1 MAVAGNSTG
10 TTTGSSSSSSTGERD
25 WGKYNYYKNLGY
37 SENEANNKSRVQS
50 SSSSSSTA
58 AKASGNNTPDI
69 TADDYNAISNRNSAV
84 YTQVLNY
91 SNLYGYMVKPI
102 LNATGDITGFEPL
115 LDASGNKLPTLQNI
129 QNASQRT
136 LIEAQVQQAAADV
149 VLQHAK
155 AYGKV
160 KDPETGN
167 WVPTTEKMLAD
178 STISLNAANAQRMAA
193 QTQLE
198 QQGQLSQ
205 ALADPNRYV
214 EAFGLAQLMGS
225 RLGGTPNQ
233 PGGLWG
239 YAQNS
244 MGQQGQGQQ
253 GAAQTQGIPGFMQ
266 AQNAV
271 QSQAQNQGVMAAQ
284 GANTQSQNQGTEG
297 VQIDYTKGD
306 VNAAPAGT
314 NAAPA
319 AMSNLG
325 NITNMSGTATTGTGQ
340 SNGTG
345 TQAQGSVTSPYSVNT
360 QNLAALAGSTQLP
373 VSANLNAA
381 LQNRYVPDRG
391 NTGSAQSMTTT
402 LGNIGQANNN
412 FAKINPVV
420 YRNMDATTQGQYNSL
435 GRAIQG
441 INPQD
446 LQKQIGSQLPG
457 SSGGVPAAF
466 RLR

>member
-1 MAVAGNSTG
+1 MAVAGNSTA
-10 TTTGSSSSSSTGERD
+10 TKTQSSSPTGERD
-25 WGKYNYYKNLGY
+25 WGKYNYYLQTGR
-37 SENEANNKSRVQS
+37 SAEEADRLSRIS
-50 SSSSSSTA
+50 PSSTA

-84 YTQVLNY
+84 YNQVINY

-129 QNASQRT
+129 QNAAQRS
-136 LIEAQVQQAAADV
+136 LIEAQVQQATADV

-167 WVPTTEKMLAD
+167 WVPTTERMLAD

-198 QQGQLSQ
+198 QQTQLSQ

-253 GAAQTQGIPGFMQ
+253 GAVQAQGVPAFMQ
-266 AQNAV
+266 GQNAV

-284 GANTQSQNQGTEG
+284 GVNTQSASNQGQNAQDTG
-297 VQIDYTKGD
+297 IKIDYPKGD
-306 VNAAPAGT
+306 VNAQSSGN
-314 NAAPA
+314 NATPA
-319 AMSNLG
+319 AIGSQASTTG
-325 NITNMSGTATTGTGQ
+325 NASTTGTGQ

-345 TQAQGSVTSPYSVNT
+345 AQAGSVTSPYTVNT

-381 LQNRYVPDRG
+381 LQNQWVPERG
-391 NTGSAQSMTTT
+391 NTDFAQSAVTN
-402 LGNIGQANNN
+402 LGNIQQANQN
-412 FAKINPVV
+412 FAKINPVI
-420 YRNMDATTQGQYNSL
+420 YRNLDSTTQGQYNSL
-435 GRAIQG
+435 GKSIQG
-441 INPQD
+441 INAED
-446 LQKQIGSQLPG
+446 LKKQIGSQLPG
-457 SSGGVPAAF
+457 SSGSVPAAF
-466 RLR
+466 KMG

>member
-10 TTTGSSSSSSTGERD
+10 TTTGSSSSSSTSERD
-25 WGKYNYYKNLGY
+25 WGKYNYYKNMGY
-37 SENEANNKSRVQS
+37 SEEQADRMSRVQ
-50 SSSSSSTA
+50 SSSTA

-84 YTQVLNY
+84 YNQVINY

-102 LNATGDITGFEPL
+102 LNATGDIISFEPL

-129 QNASQRT
+129 QNAAQRT
-136 LIEAQVQQAAADV
+136 LIEAQVQQATADV

-167 WVPTTEKMLAD
+167 WVPTTERMLAD

-198 QQGQLSQ
+198 QQSQLSQ

-253 GAAQTQGIPGFMQ
+253 GVPAFMQ
-266 AQNAV
+266 GQNAV

-284 GANTQSQNQGTEG
+284 NVNAQSATNQGQNAQDTG
-297 VQIDYTKGD
+297 IKIDYPKGD
-306 VNAAPAGT
+306 VNAQSSGN
-314 NAAPA
+314 NATPA
-319 AMSNLG
+319 AIGSQASATG
-325 NITNMSGTATTGTGQ
+325 NASTTGTGQ

-345 TQAQGSVTSPYSVNT
+345 AQAGSVTSPYTVNT

-381 LQNRYVPDRG
+381 LQNQWVPERG
-391 NTGSAQSMTTT
+391 NTDFAQSTVTN
-402 LGNIGQANNN
+402 LGNIQQANQN
-412 FAKINPVV
+412 FAKINPVI
-420 YRNMDATTQGQYNSL
+420 YRNLDSTTQGQYNSL
-435 GRAIQG
+435 GKSIQG
-441 INPQD
+441 INAED
-446 LQKQIGSQLPG
+446 LKKQIGSQLPG
-457 SSGGVPAAF
+457 SSGSVPAAF
-466 RLR
+466 KMG

>member
-10 TTTGSSSSSSTGERD
+10 TTTGSSSSSPTGERD
-25 WGKYNYYKNLGY
+25 WGKYNYYKNVGY
-37 SENEANNKSRVQS
+37 SEAEADRMSRSQ
-50 SSSSSSTA
+50 SSSTA
-58 AKASGNNTPDI
+58 ATASGNDKPDI
-69 TADDYNAISNRNSAV
+69 TSDDYNAISTRNTAV
-84 YTQVLNY
+84 YSQVINY

-129 QNASQRT
+129 QNEAQRS
-136 LIEAQVQQAAADV
+136 LIEAQVQQATADV
-149 VLQHAK
+149 VLQHAT

-160 KDPETGN
+160 KDPETGQ
-167 WVPTTEKMLAD
+167 WVPTTQRMISE
-178 STISLNAANAQRMAA
+178 STIALNKANADRLGA

-198 QQGQLSQ
+198 QQGALSQ

-244 MGQQGQGQQ
+244 MGQQGQG
-253 GAAQTQGIPGFMQ
+253 AAQTQGIPGFMQ
-266 AQNAV
+266 GQNAV
-271 QSQAQNQGVMAAQ
+271 QSQAQNQGVMATQ
-284 GANTQSQNQGTEG
+284 GTNTQSQNQGTEG

-381 LQNRYVPDRG
+381 LQNKYIPNRG
-391 NTGSAQSMTTT
+391 NTDSAQSMVTT

-420 YRNMDATTQGQYNSL
+420 YRNMDSTTQGQYNSL
-435 GRAIQG
+435 GKSIQG
-441 INPQD
+441 ISGQD
-446 LQKQIGSQLPG
+446 LQKQISSQLPG
-457 SSGGVPAAF
+457 SSGAVPAAF

>member
-1 MAVAGNSTG
+1 MAVAGNSTA
-10 TTTGSSSSSSTGERD
+10 TKTQSSSPTGERD
-25 WGKYNYYKNLGY
+25 WGKYNYYKNMGY
-37 SENEANNKSRVQS
+37 SDSDADRMSKIN
-50 SSSSSSTA
+50 SSSTA

-84 YTQVLNY
+84 YNQVINY

-115 LDASGNKLPTLQNI
+115 LDANGNKLPTLQNI
-129 QNASQRT
+129 QNAAQRS
-136 LIEAQVQQAAADV
+136 LIEAQVQQATADV

-167 WVPTTEKMLAD
+167 WVPTTERMLAD

-198 QQGQLSQ
+198 QQAQLSQ
-205 ALADPNRYV
+205 ALADPNRYI

-244 MGQQGQGQQ
+244 MGQQGAVQAQGVP
-253 GAAQTQGIPGFMQ
+253 AFMQ
-266 AQNAV
+266 GQNAV

-284 GANTQSQNQGTEG
+284 SASNQGQNAQDTG
-297 VQIDYTKGD
+297 VKIDYPKGD
-306 VNAAPAGT
+306 VNAQFSGN
-314 NAAPA
+314 NATPA
-319 AMSNLG
+319 AIG
-325 NITNMSGTATTGTGQ
+325 NQASTTGNALTTGTGQ
-340 SNGTG
+340 SYGTG
-345 TQAQGSVTSPYSVNT
+345 AQAGSVTSPYTVNT

-381 LQNRYVPDRG
+381 LQNQWVPERG
-391 NTGSAQSMTTT
+391 NTDFAQSAVKN
-402 LGNIGQANNN
+402 LGNIQQANQN
-412 FAKINPVV
+412 FAKINPVI
-420 YRNMDATTQGQYNSL
+420 YRNLDSTTQGQYNSL
-435 GRAIQG
+435 GKSIQG
-441 INPQD
+441 INAED
-446 LQKQIGSQLPG
+446 LKKQIGSQLPG
-457 SSGGVPAAF
+457 SSGSVPAAF
-466 RLR
+466 KMG